1 MLAVDR
7 FGEPVGRARMYDEP
21 CNDEAVMRAIAE
33 HAPAESA
40 ARGAT
45 SALAR
50 VLMMQGRPNVRH
62 MLHQADWISGK
73 LSGRFDRSDWNNAL
87 KTGYDPVAAR
97 WPDWIERTG
106 ADLGKLPVV
115 LEPGA
120 PIGPVSPEAVGLGI
134 PESVIVH
141 AGTTDGCASFL
152 ATGASEAGDGVTALG
167 STLVVKLLC
176 DHPIFAPEF
185 GIYSHRIGSN
195 WLAGGAS
202 NTGGKVIEQFFPR
215 DRLAELSAGMKPENP
230 TGLSYYPLPKPG
242 ERFPINDP
250 KLPPR
255 LEPRPKDDT
264 TFFQAILEG
273 VAEVEALAYRKLA
286 ELGAPPLRSVRT
298 VGGGAANSAWTK
310 IRERKLRAPFK
321 RARVAGGMCGRGSS
335 RVAKPSQFRV
345 SALSRFIAI
354 ASSFK
359 AVFFDQYG
367 VLHDGRNP
375 YPGARDALAALKSR
389 GVGIVVLSNSGRTGA
404 ANAER
409 MTTLGFEPEL
419 YDFLVT
425 SGDVARTLLKRGRFP
440 ALLAPGARCFIISTG
455 GDDEFAT
462 ALGVVPDRLIA
473 DEADLVVIAGSQ
485 ADKVSLDDYRELLA
499 PAARRGTPCMCT
511 NPDKLML
518 TASGNAP
525 GAGRIAEIYE
535 ELGGDVTWVG
545 KPFPEIYRSAAEFIA
560 GSGPARHSLCW
571 RQRRT
576 RHCGRHIG
584 SAPSPR
590 L

>member
-1 MLAVDR
+1 MGLMGARVIGIDVGTSGVRAVALAEDGGTVALAAVVMTAFGDASTPATWWNGVRAVISEMGSSCDLSQVHALAVDGTSGTMVAVDR
-7 FGEPVGRARMYDEP
+7 VGEPVGRARMYDEP
-21 CNDEAVMRAIAE
+21 CNDEAVLRAIAE
-33 HAPAESA
+33 YAPAESA

-97 WPDWIERTG
+97 WPEWIGRTG
-106 ADLGKLPVV
+106 ADLTKLPVV
-115 LEPGA
+115 LKPGA
-120 PIGPVSPEAVGLGI
+120 PIGPANPDAVGLGI

-202 NTGGKVIEQFFPR
+202 NTGGKVIEQFFPQ

-230 TGLSYYPLPKPG
+230 TGLSYYPLLRPG

-321 RARVAGGMCGRGSS
+321 RAQSQEACAG
-335 RVAKPSQFRV
+335 
-345 SALSRFIAI
+345 
-354 ASSFK
+354 
-359 AVFFDQYG
+359 
-367 VLHDGRNP
+367 
-375 YPGARDALAALKSR
+375 
-389 GVGIVVLSNSGRTGA
+389 
-404 ANAER
+404 
-409 MTTLGFEPEL
+409 
-419 YDFLVT
+419 
-425 SGDVARTLLKRGRFP
+425 VARL
-440 ALLAPGARCFIISTG
+440 ALQNLR
-455 GDDEFAT
+455 
-462 ALGVVPDRLIA
+462 
-473 DEADLVVIAGSQ
+473 
-485 ADKVSLDDYRELLA
+485 Y
-499 PAARRGTPCMCT
+499 
-511 NPDKLML
+511 
-518 TASGNAP
+518 SG
-525 GAGRIAEIYE
+525 
-535 ELGGDVTWVG
+535 
-545 KPFPEIYRSAAEFIA
+545 
-560 GSGPARHSLCW
+560 
-571 RQRRT
+571 
-576 RHCGRHIG
+576 
-584 SAPSPR
+584 
-590 L
+590 